1 MTTKHRH
8 AVRLHRDAES
18 FTAGDGP
25 LIQPA
30 DLFASY
36 PTIITLDPPEQSKHR
51 KLISSAFTPRAIAKL
66 EDGIRARA
74 SRMIDD
80 LLARG
85 SGDWIDDVADALP
98 MTVIGD
104 IIGIPEQ
111 DRPRIFDGFDR
122 ILKAQ
127 STGDQLDADVF
138 ATIFGYAMELTA
150 EKRRNPADDIWSTIA
165 SGVITGDDGE
175 QFSLAANELEFF
187 FFVLAFAGSDT
198 TKNALAIGLQAFVA
212 NPDQIERYRD
222 DESVRSSAVEEVLRW
237 ASPVAYWTRST
248 KVDIEMDGQHIPKGE
263 RVVSML
269 RSANRDEEVFDS
281 PFTFDI
287 GRQPNPHVAFGGGG
301 AHHCLGAMLARAE
314 IRAVLDE
321 LLLRC
326 DGITLGPARGDLPE
340 SDHQHVD
347 LRRDADNADRAV
359 ALSVD
364 KPQRGLRALVDRGRH
379 VDLQMLRHL
388 AVGDVH
394 HVGFPDL
401 EDVRRQRFT
410 ESVGLTQRFVDD
422 YAHRLLLNF
431 HSPLGRVPITPAD
444 ARRARS

>member
-1 MTTKHRH
+1 MTASTVDLSDFGLWRNGFPDELFAELRRVRPLFRHGLTPGVEKTVKRDFWMTTKHRH
-8 AVRLHRDAES
+8 AVRLHRDADS

-30 DLFASY
+30 ALFASY

-74 SRMIDD
+74 ASMIDD

-85 SGDWIDDVADALP
+85 NGDWIDDVADALP

-104 IIGIPEQ
+104 IIGIPEP
-111 DRPRIFDGFDR
+111 DRARIFDGFDH

-127 STGDQLDADVF
+127 TGEGRPVDAELF
-138 ATIFGYAMELTA
+138 ASIFGYAMELTA
-150 EKRRNPADDIWSTIA
+150 EKRRNPSDDIWSTIA

-212 NPDQIERYRD
+212 NPEQIERYRD
-222 DESVRSSAVEEVLRW
+222 NESVRSSAVEEVLRW
-237 ASPVAYWTRST
+237 SSPVAYWTRST
-248 KVDIEMDGQHIPKGE
+248 KVDIEMDGQQIPKGE
-263 RVVSML
+263 RVVAML

-287 GRQPNPHVAFGGGG
+287 GRHPNPHVAFGGGG

-326 DGITLGPARGDLPE
+326 DGITLGAAQVTYPNLTTNMSIYDQMPVTLTAR
-340 SDHQHVD
+340 
-347 LRRDADNADRAV
+347 
-359 ALSVD
+359 
-364 KPQRGLRALVDRGRH
+364 
-379 VDLQMLRHL
+379 
-388 AVGDVH
+388 
-394 HVGFPDL
+394 
-401 EDVRRQRFT
+401 
-410 ESVGLTQRFVDD
+410 
-422 YAHRLLLNF
+422 
-431 HSPLGRVPITPAD
+431 
-444 ARRARS
+444 

>member
-1 MTTKHRH
+1 MTASAVDLSDFALWRNGFPDELFTELRRDRPLFRHGLTPGVEKTVKQDFWMTTKHRH
-8 AVRLHRDAES
+8 AVRLHRDYES
-18 FTAGDGP
+18 FTAVNGP

-66 EDGIRARA
+66 EAGIRERA
-74 SRMIDD
+74 ARMIDD
-80 LLARG
+80 LLMRG

-104 IIGIPEQ
+104 IIGIPES
-111 DRPRIFDGFDR
+111 DRPRIFDGFDH
-122 ILKAQ
+122 ILKVQ
-127 STGDQLDADVF
+127 SKAAEMDTEVF
-138 ATIFGYAMELTA
+138 TTIFSYAMELTA

-165 SGVITGDDGE
+165 SGVITGDDGAE
-175 QFSLAANELEFF
+175 FSLAANELEFF

-212 NPDQIERYRD
+212 NPEQVERYRD
-222 DESVRSSAVEEVLRW
+222 DESVRPRAVEEVLRW
-237 ASPVAYWTRST
+237 SSPVAYWTRST
-248 KVDIEMDGQHIPKGE
+248 KVDVEMDGQLIPKGE

-269 RSANRDEEVFDS
+269 RSANRDEEVFES
-281 PFTFDI
+281 PFNFDI

-326 DGITLGPARGDLPE
+326 DNITLGPAQVTYP
-340 SDHQHVD
+340 
-347 LRRDADNADRAV
+347 N
-359 ALSVD
+359 
-364 KPQRGLRALVDRGRH
+364 
-379 VDLQMLRHL
+379 
-388 AVGDVH
+388 
-394 HVGFPDL
+394 
-401 EDVRRQRFT
+401 
-410 ESVGLTQRFVDD
+410 LTTNMSIYDEM
-422 YAHRLLLNF
+422 
-431 HSPLGRVPITPAD
+431 PITLT
-444 ARRARS
+444 AR

>member
-1 MTTKHRH
+1 MTASTVDLSDFALWRNGFPDEIFTELRRDRPLFRHGLTPGVEKTVKRDFWMTTKHRH
-8 AVRLHRDAES
+8 AVRLHRDADS
-18 FTAGDGP
+18 FTAVDGP

-30 DLFASY
+30 DLFASN

-74 SRMIDD
+74 ARMIDE
-80 LLARG
+80 LIARG

-111 DRPRIFDGFDR
+111 DRPRIFDGFDH
-122 ILKAQ
+122 ILKVQ
-127 STGDQLDADVF
+127 SQAAEMDTEVF
-138 ATIFGYAMELTA
+138 TTIFSYAMELTA

-165 SGVITGDDGE
+165 SGVITGDDGVE
-175 QFSLAANELEFF
+175 FSLAANELEFF

-198 TKNALAIGLQAFVA
+198 TKNALAIGLQAFVD
-212 NPDQIERYRD
+212 NPGQIERYRD

-237 ASPVAYWTRST
+237 TSPVAYWTRTT
-248 KVDIEMDGQHIPKGE
+248 KVDNEMDGQHSPKGE
-263 RVVSML
+263 RVVAML

-321 LLLRC
+321 LLLRG
-326 DGITLGPARGDLPE
+326 DNITLGE
-340 SDHQHVD
+340 SKFSYP
-347 LRRDADNADRAV
+347 N
-359 ALSVD
+359 
-364 KPQRGLRALVDRGRH
+364 
-379 VDLQMLRHL
+379 
-388 AVGDVH
+388 
-394 HVGFPDL
+394 
-401 EDVRRQRFT
+401 
-410 ESVGLTQRFVDD
+410 LTTNMSIFDGMSIS
-422 YAHRLLLNF
+422 L
-431 HSPLGRVPITPAD
+431 TP
-444 ARRARS
+444 R